1 MKLQS
6 IIALLAISATT
17 ALAQTEMGPHD
28 KTWGIDKHRY
38 SRGFLITRISG
49 ENLSYKTTNISYRS
63 MDTVIYDRIKQAVDN
78 MEEDTAYQLFCRV
91 IRQYAPG
98 GVLSLAAIRP
108 SMEWGNHK
116 NFTVVIK
123 DSLDAR
129 TLYRETMKEQYPES
143 MYDGQGGFD
152 YMVSCVI
159 FIDKYIGETFYV
171 YVLDTYGST
180 ERYKFKIQRP
190 IK

>member
-63 MDTVIYDRIKQAVDN
+63 MDTVIYDRIKQAVITWRKTLRTNCSAESFDSMHLAVCSHLRLSDQAWN
-78 MEEDTAYQLFCRV
+78 GAI
-91 IRQYAPG
+91 IRTSPL
-98 GVLSLAAIRP
+98 LSRTHSMLA
-108 SMEWGNHK
+108 
-116 NFTVVIK
+116 
-123 DSLDAR
+123 
-129 TLYRETMKEQYPES
+129 LY
-143 MYDGQGGFD
+143 
-152 YMVSCVI
+152 
-159 FIDKYIGETFYV
+159 
-171 YVLDTYGST
+171 T
-180 ERYKFKIQRP
+180 ERP
-190 IK
+190 